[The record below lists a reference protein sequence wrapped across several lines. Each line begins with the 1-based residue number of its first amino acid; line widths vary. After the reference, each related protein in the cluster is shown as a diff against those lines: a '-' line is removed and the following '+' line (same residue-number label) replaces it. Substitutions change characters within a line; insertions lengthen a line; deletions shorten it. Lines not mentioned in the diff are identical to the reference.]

1 MSSIHLSRTT
11 RATGKASV
19 NRHHFA
25 GDVGGVVGGEE
36 TDEGSDLLWLA
47 EPAARTLFREGLF
60 VKVLGHVGAEPI
72 IKEAA
77 ANGEFTAVK
86 VGESKA
92 VIISEEEWRIMR
104 DGLKLLF
111 NGKI

>member
-1 MSSIHLSRTT
+1 MM
-11 RATGKASV
+11 
-19 NRHHFA
+19 
-25 GDVGGVVGGEE
+25 
-36 TDEGSDLLWLA
+36 
-47 EPAARTLFREGLF
+47 REMGLKEF
-60 VKVLGHVGAEPI
+60 LMNPEPI

-86 VGESKA
+86 VGEGKA